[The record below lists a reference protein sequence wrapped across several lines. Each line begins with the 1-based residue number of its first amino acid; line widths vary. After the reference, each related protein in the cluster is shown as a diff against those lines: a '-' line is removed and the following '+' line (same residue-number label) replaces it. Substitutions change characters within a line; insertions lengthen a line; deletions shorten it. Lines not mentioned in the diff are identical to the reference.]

1 MAQHLIV
8 IRKKIVYLRPMM
20 QVSKIACGEEE
31 LSAVKRQA
39 VEELKERMWKEV
51 WKENIDLPQAKVEV
65 VSLGEGIYQ
74 VTAKI

>member
-1 MAQHLIV
+1 MENEKLL
-8 IRKKIVYLRPMM
+8 VYLRPMM
-20 QVSKIACGEEE
+20 QVSKIACGEDE
-31 LSAVKRQA
+31 LSAVKQQA

-65 VSLGEGIYQ
+65 VTLEEGIYK

>member
-1 MAQHLIV
+1 MI
-8 IRKKIVYLRPMM
+8 

-31 LSAVKRQA
+31 LSAVKKQA
-39 VEELKERMWKEV
+39 VEELKEKMWKEV

-74 VTAKI
+74 VTAKIL

>member
-1 MAQHLIV
+1 MENEKLL
-8 IRKKIVYLRPMM
+8 VYLRPMM

-31 LSAVKRQA
+31 LSSVKKQA
-39 VEELKERMWKEV
+39 VEELKEKMWKEV
-51 WKENIDLPQAKVEV
+51 WKENIDLPQAKVKV